1 MPQTRAFPA
10 LRDNDLVRNVTVR
23 ERKAYVRTDE
33 PFNKAGA
40 YAVQGIGS
48 LIVKK
53 IEGDYF
59 HVIGL
64 HLTSLAE
71 ILKQYGIRKLAGL
84 TGTIGMTD
92 HGL

>member
-10 LRDNDLVRNVTVR
+10 LRDNGLVRNVTGR

-59 HVIGL
+59 NVIGL
-64 HLTSLAE
+64 PLTSLAE
-71 ILKQYGIRKLAGL
+71 ILKQYGIRILAGL